1 MNQKNSCFVI
11 FVFLLQIQLF
21 LQTKDDSEYEED
33 FSLEDEEEDLTDEK
47 DFENYSDEDEE
58 RGAMNKQKCE
68 RQSYCTVKLFSS
80 ETFLNYCCRNVN
92 VD

>member
-47 DFENYSDEDEE
+47 DFENYSDEE
-58 RGAMNKQKCE
+58 Q
-68 RQSYCTVKLFSS
+68 
-80 ETFLNYCCRNVN
+80 
-92 VD
+92 